1 MANEMTLFKG
11 AMPSFMKTVGID
23 ETTKKLLGSGTGGKR
38 ISIKGG
44 VFRMIANGEEVAV
57 NEDRAM
63 NVIVVEASDH
73 VARTFYEGQYKE
85 GEITSPACWS
95 ADGKTPSD
103 TSAKPQFSNCAQC
116 PQNIKG
122 SGQGESKACRYSRKL
137 AVVLD
142 GDVDG
147 DVYSLTLAATSMFGK
162 ADGDKLPFDAYVRY
176 LASHNAPVTAV
187 VTEMRFD
194 IKSPVPKL
202 FFSPV
207 RVLTDD
213 EWESCREKAATPEAK
228 AAVTVSFSGESS
240 APFET
245 PSQLK
250 AIPKPA
256 AKPVAK
262 PKAEEPEV
270 AEAEEAPAPTKAVKK
285 AKPAAPA
292 EADDLA
298 DLIDEWAN

>member
-1 MANEMTLFKG
+1 MANEMTIFKG
-11 AMPSFMKTVGID
+11 AMPAFMKNVGID
-23 ETTKKLLGSGTGGKR
+23 ETTKKLLGGGMGGKR
-38 ISIKGG
+38 ISLKGG
-44 VFRMIANGEEVAV
+44 VFRMIADGEEVAV

-63 NVIVVEASDH
+63 SIIVVEASDH
-73 VARTFYEGQYKE
+73 VARTFYSGVYKE

-95 ADGKTPSD
+95 ADGKAPSD
-103 TSAKPQFSNCAQC
+103 TIASPQFSNCDKC

-142 GDVDG
+142 GDMGG

-162 ADGDKLPFDAYVRY
+162 ADGDKLPFDAYVRF

-207 RVLTDD
+207 RVLTDE
-213 EWESCREKAATPEAK
+213 EWEVCREKAATPEAK
-228 AAVTVSFSGESS
+228 AAVTVAFA
-240 APFET
+240 APKEAA
-245 PSQLK
+245 PVPQARPKSIPKLK
-250 AIPKPA
+250 AVEDA
-256 AKPVAK
+256 
-262 PKAEEPEV
+262 EV
-270 AEAEEAPAPTKAVKK
+270 AEPVKVEKK
-285 AKPAAPA
+285 AKPAPV
-292 EADDLA
+292 ETDDLA

>member
-11 AMPSFMKTVGID
+11 AMPSFMKTVGLD
-23 ETTKKLLGSGTGGKR
+23 ETTKKLLGSGIGGKR
-38 ISIKGG
+38 ISLKGG
-44 VFRMIANGEEVAV
+44 VFRMIADGEEVAV

-73 VARTFYEGQYKE
+73 VARTFYAGVYKE

-95 ADGKTPSD
+95 ADGKAPSE
-103 TSAKPQFSNCAQC
+103 TLATPQFSNCDKC

-142 GDVDG
+142 GDVGG
-147 DVYSLTLAATSMFGK
+147 DVYSLTLSATSMFGK

-207 RVLTDD
+207 RVLTDE
-213 EWESCREKAATPEAK
+213 EWETCREKAATPEAK
-228 AAVTVSFSGESS
+228 AAVTVSFA
-240 APFET
+240 APKEAA
-245 PSQLK
+245 PVPQGRPKL
-250 AIPKPA
+250 IPKP
-256 AKPVAK
+256 
-262 PKAEEPEV
+262 KAVEA
-270 AEAEEAPAPTKAVKK
+270 AEAEAEVEVAAPVKVEKK
-285 AKPAAPA
+285 AKPAPV
-292 EADDLA
+292 ETDDLA
-298 DLIDEWAN
+298 SLIDEWAD

>member
-1 MANEMTLFKG
+1 MANDMTLFKG
-11 AMPSFMKTVGID
+11 AMPSFLKNVGID
-23 ETTKKLLGSGTGGKR
+23 ETTKKLLGGGMGGKR
-38 ISIKGG
+38 ISVKGG
-44 VFRMIANGEEVAV
+44 VFRMIADGEEVAV

-73 VARTFYEGQYKE
+73 VARTFYAGQYKE
-85 GEITSPACWS
+85 GEITGPACWS
-95 ADGKTPSD
+95 ADGKAPSE
-103 TSAKPQFSNCAQC
+103 TIASPQFSNCDKC

-142 GDVDG
+142 GDVGG

-213 EWESCREKAATPEAK
+213 EWETCREKAATPEAK
-228 AAVTVSFSGESS
+228 AAVTVSFAAEKAA
-240 APFET
+240 APAAR
-245 PSQLK
+245 PK
-250 AIPKPA
+250 AIPKPKPIA
-256 AKPVAK
+256 EPVA
-262 PKAEEPEV
+262 EPEEEEV
-270 AEAEEAPAPTKAVKK
+270 APVKVEKK
-285 AKPAAPA
+285 AKPAAVA
-292 EADDLA
+292 ETDDLA
-298 DLIDEWAN
+298 DLIDEWSK

>member
-1 MANEMTLFKG
+1 MANDMTLFKG
-11 AMPSFMKTVGID
+11 AMPSFLKNVGID
-23 ETTKKLLGSGTGGKR
+23 ETTKKLLGSGMGGKR
-38 ISIKGG
+38 ISVKGG
-44 VFRMIANGEEVAV
+44 VFRMIAEGEEVAV

-73 VARTFYEGQYKE
+73 VARTFYAGQYKE
-85 GEITSPACWS
+85 GEFTGPVCWS
-95 ADGKTPSD
+95 ADGKAPSE
-103 TSAKPQFSNCAQC
+103 TIASPQFSNCDKC

-142 GDVDG
+142 GDVGG

-162 ADGDKLPFDAYVRY
+162 ADGDKLPFEAYVRY

-213 EWESCREKAATPEAK
+213 EWETCREKAATPEAK
-228 AAVTVSFSGESS
+228 AAVTVSFAAEKAA
-240 APFET
+240 APAAR
-245 PSQLK
+245 PK
-250 AIPKPA
+250 AITKPKPLA
-256 AKPVAK
+256 EPVA
-262 PKAEEPEV
+262 EPE
-270 AEAEEAPAPTKAVKK
+270 EEEIAPVKVEKK
-285 AKPAAPA
+285 AKPAAVA
-292 EADDLA
+292 ETDDLA
-298 DLIDEWAN
+298 DLIDEWSK

>member
-1 MANEMTLFKG
+1 MANEMTIFKG
-11 AMPSFMKTVGID
+11 AMPAFMKNVGID
-23 ETTKKLLGSGTGGKR
+23 ETTKKLLGGGMGGKR
-38 ISIKGG
+38 ISLKGG
-44 VFRMIANGEEVAV
+44 VFRMIADGEEVAV

-63 NVIVVEASDH
+63 SIIVVEASDH
-73 VARTFYEGQYKE
+73 VARTFYSGVYKE

-95 ADGKTPSD
+95 ADGKAPSD
-103 TSAKPQFSNCAQC
+103 TIASPQFSNCDKC

-142 GDVDG
+142 GDMGG

-162 ADGDKLPFDAYVRY
+162 ADGDKLPFDAYVRF

-207 RVLTDD
+207 RVLTDE
-213 EWESCREKAATPEAK
+213 EWEVCREKAATPEAK
-228 AAVTVSFSGESS
+228 AAVTVAFA
-240 APFET
+240 APKEAA
-245 PSQLK
+245 PVPQARPKS
-250 AIPKPA
+250 IPKP
-256 AKPVAK
+256 
-262 PKAEEPEV
+262 KAVEDAEV
-270 AEAEEAPAPTKAVKK
+270 AEPVKVEKK
-285 AKPAAPA
+285 AKPAPV
-292 EADDLA
+292 ETDDLA

>member
-11 AMPSFMKTVGID
+11 AMPSFLKNVGID
-23 ETTKKLLGSGTGGKR
+23 ETTKKLLGSGAGGKR

-103 TSAKPQFSNCAQC
+103 TASKPQFSNCNDC

-202 FFSPV
+202 FFSPT
-207 RVLTDD
+207 RVLTDE
-213 EWESCREKAATPEAK
+213 EWETCREKAATPEAK
-228 AAVTVSFSGESS
+228 AAVTVSFSNE
-240 APFET
+240 ATT
-245 PSQLK
+245 PTARPK
-250 AIPKPA
+250 VIP
-256 AKPVAK
+256 KPVAK
-262 PKAEEPEV
+262 PVAEPEV
-270 AEAEEAPAPTKAVKK
+270 TEVAEEEAPAPTKAVKK
-285 AKPAAPA
+285 AKPAPV

-298 DLIDEWAN
+298 DLIDEWSK

>member
-1 MANEMTLFKG
+1 MASEMTLFRG
-11 AMPSFMKTVGID
+11 AMPSFLKNVGLD
-23 ETTKKLLGSGTGGKR
+23 DTTKKLLGGGIGGKR
-38 ISIKGG
+38 ISVKGG
-44 VFRMIANGEEVAV
+44 VFRMIADGEEVAV

-63 NVIVVEASDH
+63 NVIIVEASDH
-73 VARTFYEGQYKE
+73 VARTYYEGQYKE
-85 GEITSPACWS
+85 GEITSPTCWS

-103 TSAKPQFSNCAQC
+103 TIASPQFSNCAQC

-122 SGQGESKACRYSRKL
+122 SGQGDSKACRYSRKL

-207 RVLTDD
+207 RVLTDA
-213 EWESCREKAATPEAK
+213 EWDTCREKAATPEAK
-228 AAVTVSFSGESS
+228 AAVTVSFAAAKESV
-240 APFET
+240 PQGR
-245 PSQLK
+245 PK
-250 AIPKPA
+250 AIPKPKA
-256 AKPVAK
+256 APVEDA
-262 PKAEEPEV
+262 PEPVKVE
-270 AEAEEAPAPTKAVKK
+270 KK
-285 AKPAAPA
+285 AKPAPV
-292 EADDLA
+292 EATDDLA
-298 DLIDEWAN
+298 DLIDEWAK